1 MNRSC
6 DDYEEY
12 EDEWGERPALEWVK
26 RIEADGDQFEMADRG
41 MGFLTS
47 ALKAPEGEINGDGD
61 ENAESPS
68 TVGAPGMGKVINGL
82 DREEELALYRELHG
96 AYWVRNTLRQ
106 FVAVAVIGISLYLSS
121 QSVDLEAAAYAL
133 LTLVVTVTY
142 LKGN

>member
-1 MNRSC
+1 MQLKIQASKVFRELNNSTKKIVVLEGGARSTKT
-6 DDYEEY
+6 
-12 EDEWGERPALEWVK
+12 WSLFQW
-26 RIEADGDQFEMADRG
+26 II
-41 MGFLTS
+41 
-47 ALKAPEGEINGDGD
+47 INLLYRDW
-61 ENAESPS
+61 
-68 TVGAPGMGKVINGL
+68 
-82 DREEELALYRELHG
+82 EEELALYRELHG

>member
-1 MNRSC
+1 MNRSS

-12 EDEWGERPALEWVK
+12 EDEWGERPAFEWVK
-26 RIEADGDQFEMADRG
+26 HIEANGDQFEMADRG

-47 ALKAPEGEINGDGD
+47 ALKAPEGEVTVD
-61 ENAESPS
+61 ESAESPT

-106 FVAVAVIGISLYLSS
+106 LVAVAVISVSLYLSS
-121 QSVDLEAAAYAL
+121 QSVDIEAAIYAL
-133 LTLVVTVTY
+133 LTLAVTVTY
-142 LKGN
+142 LKGT